1 MEEKYKL
8 SFIIPMYNA
17 EKYIGNCLDSILNS
31 DLPQDQYEVLVI
43 DDGSEDKGTE
53 IALNYV
59 DKYCNISYL
68 VQENQGQSTARNNG
82 IKQSQGEYIWCVD
95 SDDKLDSK
103 QLQRVFGIL
112 NDNENLDILG
122 VQLQRVTEEGGILG
136 KECSQPTV
144 THNQVLSGRDAIIKG
159 YNPSSICALIVK
171 RELILDNNIFFV
183 KGITHQDVEL
193 TYRLMPRANKVL
205 FTDIVPYI
213 YINHPNSTS
222 KSLDPQ
228 KKIKYVKDDIYIINS
243 FKALSDYYASSD
255 PLLSKVIFNRSQNVL
270 FSLICSLFKNKKRWK
285 SIGVNS
291 IVLEELKRKKMYPL
305 KGEFDSWKKR
315 IISRLVFN
323 KEEFFL

>member
-1 MEEKYKL
+1 
-8 SFIIPMYNA
+8 MYNA

-291 IVLEELKRKKMYPL
+291 IVLEELKREKMYPL

>member
-291 IVLEELKRKKMYPL
+291 IVLEELKREKMYPL